1 METISLNSEVINKNS
16 ITIGEVLLLLAI
28 HNNENL
34 ISAELKLI
42 KNGFI
47 TAELNSEHQQ
57 IGWRITNKGAELL
70 DTIIIESDKAV
81 INKDKEFIE
90 LADKLK
96 ELFPK
101 GKKAGTTYMWR
112 DSTAVIARKLKTL
125 VVKYD
130 YQFTEEQAIK
140 ATKAYVE
147 SFNGDYTYMQLLKYF
162 ILKTLPDGEIKS
174 DFMSYIEN
182 EGQEDELSDNWL
194 TEMR

>member
-1 METISLNSEVINKNS
+1 MDRVSINKDVLEKNNLS
-16 ITIGEVLLLLAI
+16 MDEFLVLLLTYNKANIQEVKQSLVEKGLADFSVFDD
-28 HNNENL
+28 EL
-34 ISAELKLI
+34 IISSTTKDLI
-42 KNGFI
+42 TSI
-47 TAELNSEHQQ
+47 S
-57 IGWRITNKGAELL
+57 I
-70 DTIIIESDKAV
+70 DSDVKV
-81 INKDKEFIE
+81 LSKDKEFRE

-162 ILKTLPDGEIKS
+162 ILKSLPDGEIKS

>member
-1 METISLNSEVINKNS
+1 MDKVSINKDVLEKNNLSMDEFLVLLLTYNKANIQEVKQSLVEKGLADFSVYDDELVISSTTKDLITS
-16 ITIGEVLLLLAI
+16 ITIDSDVKV
-28 HNNENL
+28 
-34 ISAELKLI
+34 IS
-42 KNGFI
+42 
-47 TAELNSEHQQ
+47 
-57 IGWRITNKGAELL
+57 
-70 DTIIIESDKAV
+70 
-81 INKDKEFIE
+81 KDKEFKE

-182 EGQEDELSDNWL
+182 EGDENDMGNDWNTSLK
-194 TEMR
+194 

>member
-1 METISLNSEVINKNS
+1 MDKVSINKDVLEKNNLSMDEFLILLLTYNKANIQEVKQSLVEKGLADFSVFDDELVISSTTKDLITS
-16 ITIGEVLLLLAI
+16 ITIDSDVKVL
-28 HNNENL
+28 
-34 ISAELKLI
+34 S
-42 KNGFI
+42 
-47 TAELNSEHQQ
+47 
-57 IGWRITNKGAELL
+57 
-70 DTIIIESDKAV
+70 
-81 INKDKEFIE
+81 KDKEFRE

-162 ILKTLPDGEIKS
+162 ILKSLPDGEIKS

-194 TEMR
+194 NEMR

>member
-1 METISLNSEVINKNS
+1 MDKVSINKDVLEKYNLSMDEFLVLLLTYNKANIQEVKQSLVEKGLADFSVFDDDLVISSTTKDLITS
-16 ITIGEVLLLLAI
+16 ITIDSDVKVL
-28 HNNENL
+28 
-34 ISAELKLI
+34 S
-42 KNGFI
+42 
-47 TAELNSEHQQ
+47 
-57 IGWRITNKGAELL
+57 
-70 DTIIIESDKAV
+70 
-81 INKDKEFIE
+81 KDKEFKE

-162 ILKTLPDGEIKS
+162 ILKSLPDGEIKS

-194 TEMR
+194 NEMR

>member
-1 METISLNSEVINKNS
+1 MDKISVNKDVLEKYNLSMNEFLVLILTYNKANIQEVRESLVQKGLADFSVMDEELVISNVTKDLITSVTI
-16 ITIGEVLLLLAI
+16 
-28 HNNENL
+28 
-34 ISAELKLI
+34 
-42 KNGFI
+42 
-47 TAELNSEHQQ
+47 
-57 IGWRITNKGAELL
+57 
-70 DTIIIESDKAV
+70 DSDKAV
-81 INKDKEFIE
+81 ISKDKEFRE
-90 LADKLK
+90 LAEKLK

-130 YQFTEEQAIK
+130 YEFTEEQALK

-182 EGQEDELSDNWL
+182 GGQEDELNDNWL

>member
-1 METISLNSEVINKNS
+1 MSVISPGKVKQSLVEKGLADFSVFDDELVISSTTKDLITS
-16 ITIGEVLLLLAI
+16 ITIDSDVKVL
-28 HNNENL
+28 
-34 ISAELKLI
+34 S
-42 KNGFI
+42 
-47 TAELNSEHQQ
+47 
-57 IGWRITNKGAELL
+57 
-70 DTIIIESDKAV
+70 
-81 INKDKEFIE
+81 KDKEFRE

-162 ILKTLPDGEIKS
+162 ILKSLPDGEIKS

-194 TEMR
+194 NEMR

>member
-1 METISLNSEVINKNS
+1 MDKVSINKDVLEKNNLS
-16 ITIGEVLLLLAI
+16 MDEFLVLLLTYNKANIQEVKESLVQKGLADFSVMDSELVI
-28 HNNENL
+28 SNVTKDL
-34 ISAELKLI
+34 ITSV
-42 KNGFI
+42 
-47 TAELNSEHQQ
+47 
-57 IGWRITNKGAELL
+57 
-70 DTIIIESDKAV
+70 TIDSDKAV
-81 INKDKEFIE
+81 ISKDKEFRE
-90 LADKLK
+90 LAEKLK

-130 YQFTEEQAIK
+130 YEFTEEQALK

-162 ILKTLPDGEIKS
+162 ILKSLPDGEIKS

-194 TEMR
+194 NEMR

>member
-1 METISLNSEVINKNS
+1 MDKVSINKDVLEKNNLS
-16 ITIGEVLLLLAI
+16 MNEFLVLLLTYNKANIQEVKQSLVEKGLADFSVFDDELVI
-28 HNNENL
+28 SSTTKDL
-34 ISAELKLI
+34 ITSI
-42 KNGFI
+42 SI
-47 TAELNSEHQQ
+47 
-57 IGWRITNKGAELL
+57 
-70 DTIIIESDKAV
+70 DSDVKV
-81 INKDKEFIE
+81 LSKDKEFKE

-162 ILKTLPDGEIKS
+162 ILKSLPDGEIKS

-194 TEMR
+194 NEMR

>member
-1 METISLNSEVINKNS
+1 MDKVSINKDVLEKNNLS
-16 ITIGEVLLLLAI
+16 MDEFLVLLLTYNKANIQEVKQSLVEKGLADFSVFDDELVI
-28 HNNENL
+28 SSTTKDL
-34 ISAELKLI
+34 ITSI
-42 KNGFI
+42 SI
-47 TAELNSEHQQ
+47 
-57 IGWRITNKGAELL
+57 
-70 DTIIIESDKAV
+70 DSDVKV
-81 INKDKEFIE
+81 LSKDKEFRE

-130 YQFTEEQAIK
+130 YQFTEEQAIR

-162 ILKTLPDGEIKS
+162 ILKSLPDGEIKS

-194 TEMR
+194 NEMR

>member
-1 METISLNSEVINKNS
+1 MDKISINKDVLEKYNLS
-16 ITIGEVLLLLAI
+16 MDEFLVLLLTYNKANI
-28 HNNENL
+28 HEVRESL
-34 ISAELKLI
+34 V
-42 KNGFI
+42 
-47 TAELNSEHQQ
+47 
-57 IGWRITNKGAELL
+57 NKGLADYSVVD
-70 DTIIIESDKAV
+70 DTLIISSTTKDLITSVTIDSDVTV
-81 INKDKEFIE
+81 ISKDKEFKE
-90 LADKLK
+90 LAEKLK
-96 ELFPK
+96 EIFPK

-162 ILKTLPDGEIKS
+162 ILKTMPDGEIRS

-182 EGQEDELSDNWL
+182 EGHEDDIGKDWNTSLK
-194 TEMR
+194 

>member
-1 METISLNSEVINKNS
+1 MDKVSINKDVLEKNNLSMNEFLVLLLTYNKANIQEVKQSLVEKGLADFSVFDDELVISSTTKDLITS
-16 ITIGEVLLLLAI
+16 ITIDSDVKVL
-28 HNNENL
+28 
-34 ISAELKLI
+34 S
-42 KNGFI
+42 
-47 TAELNSEHQQ
+47 
-57 IGWRITNKGAELL
+57 
-70 DTIIIESDKAV
+70 
-81 INKDKEFIE
+81 KDKEFKE

-162 ILKTLPDGEIKS
+162 ILKSLPDGEIKS

-194 TEMR
+194 NEMR

>member
-1 METISLNSEVINKNS
+1 MDKVSINKDVLEKNNLS
-16 ITIGEVLLLLAI
+16 MDEFLVLLLTYNKADIQEVKQSLVEKGLADFSVFDDELVI
-28 HNNENL
+28 SSTTKDL
-34 ISAELKLI
+34 ITSI
-42 KNGFI
+42 SI
-47 TAELNSEHQQ
+47 
-57 IGWRITNKGAELL
+57 
-70 DTIIIESDKAV
+70 DSDVKV
-81 INKDKEFIE
+81 LSKDKEFRE

-162 ILKTLPDGEIKS
+162 ILKSLPDGEIKS

>member
-1 METISLNSEVINKNS
+1 MDKVSINKDVLEKNNLSMDEFLVLLLTYNKANIQEVKQSLVEKGLADFSVFDDELVISSTTKDLITS
-16 ITIGEVLLLLAI
+16 ITIDSDVKV
-28 HNNENL
+28 
-34 ISAELKLI
+34 IS
-42 KNGFI
+42 
-47 TAELNSEHQQ
+47 
-57 IGWRITNKGAELL
+57 
-70 DTIIIESDKAV
+70 
-81 INKDKEFIE
+81 KDQEFKE

-182 EGQEDELSDNWL
+182 EGDENDMGNDWNTSLK
-194 TEMR
+194 

>member
-1 METISLNSEVINKNS
+1 MDKVSINKDVLEKNNLSMDEFLVLLLTYNKANIQEVKQALVEKGLADFSVFDDELVISSATKDLITS
-16 ITIGEVLLLLAI
+16 ITIDSDVKVL
-28 HNNENL
+28 
-34 ISAELKLI
+34 S
-42 KNGFI
+42 
-47 TAELNSEHQQ
+47 
-57 IGWRITNKGAELL
+57 
-70 DTIIIESDKAV
+70 
-81 INKDKEFIE
+81 KDKEFKE

-162 ILKTLPDGEIKS
+162 ILKSLPDGEIKS

>member
-1 METISLNSEVINKNS
+1 MDKVSINKDVLEKNNLSMDEFLVLLLTYNKVNIQEVKQSLVEKGLADFSVFDDELVISSTTKDLITS
-16 ITIGEVLLLLAI
+16 ITIDSDVKVL
-28 HNNENL
+28 
-34 ISAELKLI
+34 S
-42 KNGFI
+42 
-47 TAELNSEHQQ
+47 
-57 IGWRITNKGAELL
+57 
-70 DTIIIESDKAV
+70 
-81 INKDKEFIE
+81 KDKEFRE

-162 ILKTLPDGEIKS
+162 ILKSLPDGEIKS

-194 TEMR
+194 NEMR

>member
-1 METISLNSEVINKNS
+1 MDKVSINKDVLEKNNLS
-16 ITIGEVLLLLAI
+16 MDEFLVLLLTYNKANIQKVKQSLVEKGLADFSVFDDELVI
-28 HNNENL
+28 SSTTKDL
-34 ISAELKLI
+34 ITSI
-42 KNGFI
+42 SI
-47 TAELNSEHQQ
+47 
-57 IGWRITNKGAELL
+57 
-70 DTIIIESDKAV
+70 DSDVKV
-81 INKDKEFIE
+81 LSKDKEFRE

-162 ILKTLPDGEIKS
+162 ILKSLPDGEIKS

-194 TEMR
+194 NEMR

>member
-1 METISLNSEVINKNS
+1 MS
-16 ITIGEVLLLLAI
+16 
-28 HNNENL
+28 
-34 ISAELKLI
+34 
-42 KNGFI
+42 
-47 TAELNSEHQQ
+47 
-57 IGWRITNKGAELL
+57 
-70 DTIIIESDKAV
+70 
-81 INKDKEFIE
+81 KDKEFKE

-162 ILKTLPDGEIKS
+162 ILKSLPDGEIKS

-194 TEMR
+194 NEMR

>member
-1 METISLNSEVINKNS
+1 MDKVSINKDVLEKNNLSMDEFLVLLLTYNKANIQEVKQSLVEKGLADFSVFDDELVISSATKDLITS
-16 ITIGEVLLLLAI
+16 ITIDSDVKVL
-28 HNNENL
+28 
-34 ISAELKLI
+34 S
-42 KNGFI
+42 
-47 TAELNSEHQQ
+47 
-57 IGWRITNKGAELL
+57 
-70 DTIIIESDKAV
+70 
-81 INKDKEFIE
+81 KDKEFKE

-162 ILKTLPDGEIKS
+162 ILKSLPDGEIKS

>member
-1 METISLNSEVINKNS
+1 MDKVSINKDVLEKNNLS
-16 ITIGEVLLLLAI
+16 MDEFLVLLLTYNKANIQEVKQSLVEKGLADFSVFDDELVI
-28 HNNENL
+28 SSATKDL
-34 ISAELKLI
+34 ITSVSI
-42 KNGFI
+42 
-47 TAELNSEHQQ
+47 
-57 IGWRITNKGAELL
+57 
-70 DTIIIESDKAV
+70 DSDVKV
-81 INKDKEFIE
+81 LSKDKEFKE

>member
-1 METISLNSEVINKNS
+1 MDKVSINKDVLEKNNLS
-16 ITIGEVLLLLAI
+16 MDEFLVLLLTYNKANIQEVKQSLVEKGLADFSVFDDELVI
-28 HNNENL
+28 SSTTKDL
-34 ISAELKLI
+34 ITSI
-42 KNGFI
+42 SI
-47 TAELNSEHQQ
+47 
-57 IGWRITNKGAELL
+57 
-70 DTIIIESDKAV
+70 DSDVKV
-81 INKDKEFIE
+81 LSRDKEFKE

-162 ILKTLPDGEIKS
+162 ILKSLPDGEIKS

-194 TEMR
+194 NKMR

>member
-1 METISLNSEVINKNS
+1 MDKVSINKDVLEKNNLSMDEFLVLLLTYNKANIQEVKQSLVEKGLADFSVFDDELVISSTTKDLITS
-16 ITIGEVLLLLAI
+16 ITIDSDVKVL
-28 HNNENL
+28 
-34 ISAELKLI
+34 S
-42 KNGFI
+42 
-47 TAELNSEHQQ
+47 
-57 IGWRITNKGAELL
+57 
-70 DTIIIESDKAV
+70 
-81 INKDKEFIE
+81 KDKEFKE

-162 ILKTLPDGEIKS
+162 ILKSLPDGEIKS

-194 TEMR
+194 NEMR

>member
-1 METISLNSEVINKNS
+1 MDKVSINKDVLEKNNLS
-16 ITIGEVLLLLAI
+16 MDEFLVLLLTYNKANIQEVKQSLVEKGLADFSVFD
-28 HNNENL
+28 EDL
-34 ISAELKLI
+34 IISSTTKDLI
-42 KNGFI
+42 TSI
-47 TAELNSEHQQ
+47 S
-57 IGWRITNKGAELL
+57 I
-70 DTIIIESDKAV
+70 DSDVKV
-81 INKDKEFIE
+81 LSKDKEFRE

-162 ILKTLPDGEIKS
+162 ILKSLPDGEIKS

-194 TEMR
+194 NEMR

>member
-1 METISLNSEVINKNS
+1 MDKVSINKDVLEKNNLSMDEFLVLLLTYNKANIQEVKQSIVEKGLADFSVFDDELVISSTTKDLITS
-16 ITIGEVLLLLAI
+16 ITIDSDVKVL
-28 HNNENL
+28 
-34 ISAELKLI
+34 S
-42 KNGFI
+42 
-47 TAELNSEHQQ
+47 
-57 IGWRITNKGAELL
+57 
-70 DTIIIESDKAV
+70 
-81 INKDKEFIE
+81 KDKEFRE

-162 ILKTLPDGEIKS
+162 ILKSLPDGEIKS

-194 TEMR
+194 NEMR

>member
-1 METISLNSEVINKNS
+1 MDKVSINKDVLEKNNLS
-16 ITIGEVLLLLAI
+16 MNEFLVLLLTYNKANIQEVKQSLVEKGLADFSVFDDELVI
-28 HNNENL
+28 SSTTKDL
-34 ISAELKLI
+34 ITSI
-42 KNGFI
+42 SI
-47 TAELNSEHQQ
+47 
-57 IGWRITNKGAELL
+57 
-70 DTIIIESDKAV
+70 DSDVKV
-81 INKDKEFIE
+81 LSKDKEFRE

-162 ILKTLPDGEIKS
+162 ILKSLPDGEIKS

>member
-1 METISLNSEVINKNS
+1 MDKVSINKDVLEKNNLS
-16 ITIGEVLLLLAI
+16 MDEFLVLLLTYNKANIQEVKQSLVEKGLADFSVFDDELVI
-28 HNNENL
+28 SSTTKDL
-34 ISAELKLI
+34 ITSI
-42 KNGFI
+42 SI
-47 TAELNSEHQQ
+47 
-57 IGWRITNKGAELL
+57 
-70 DTIIIESDKAV
+70 DSDVKV
-81 INKDKEFIE
+81 LSKDKEFRE
-90 LADKLK
+90 LAEKLK

-162 ILKTLPDGEIKS
+162 ILKSLPDGEIKS

>member
-1 METISLNSEVINKNS
+1 MDKVSINKDVLEKNNLSMDEFLVLLLTYNKANIQEVKQSLVEKGLADFSVFDDELVISSATKDLITS
-16 ITIGEVLLLLAI
+16 ITIDSDVKVL
-28 HNNENL
+28 
-34 ISAELKLI
+34 S
-42 KNGFI
+42 
-47 TAELNSEHQQ
+47 
-57 IGWRITNKGAELL
+57 
-70 DTIIIESDKAV
+70 
-81 INKDKEFIE
+81 KDKEFKE

-162 ILKTLPDGEIKS
+162 ILKSLPDGEIKS

-194 TEMR
+194 NEMR

>member
-1 METISLNSEVINKNS
+1 MDKVSINKDVLEKNNLS
-16 ITIGEVLLLLAI
+16 MDEFLVLLLTYNKANIQEVKQSLVEKGLANFSVFDDELVI
-28 HNNENL
+28 SSATKDL
-34 ISAELKLI
+34 ITSI
-42 KNGFI
+42 SI
-47 TAELNSEHQQ
+47 
-57 IGWRITNKGAELL
+57 
-70 DTIIIESDKAV
+70 DSDVKV
-81 INKDKEFIE
+81 LSKDKEFKE

-162 ILKTLPDGEIKS
+162 ILKSLPDGEIKS

-194 TEMR
+194 NEMR

>member
-1 METISLNSEVINKNS
+1 MDKISVNKDVLEKYNLS
-16 ITIGEVLLLLAI
+16 MDEFLVLLLTYNKANIQEVKESLVQKGLADFSVMDEELVI
-28 HNNENL
+28 SNITKDL
-34 ISAELKLI
+34 ITSV
-42 KNGFI
+42 
-47 TAELNSEHQQ
+47 
-57 IGWRITNKGAELL
+57 
-70 DTIIIESDKAV
+70 TIDSDKAV
-81 INKDKEFIE
+81 ISKDKEFRE
-90 LADKLK
+90 LAEKLK

-125 VVKYD
+125 VVKYE
-130 YQFTEEQAIK
+130 YEFTEEQAIK

-162 ILKTLPDGEIKS
+162 ILKSLPDGEIKS

>member
-1 METISLNSEVINKNS
+1 MDKVSINKDVLEKNNLSMDEFLVLLLTYNKANIQEVKQSLVEKGLADFSVFDDELVISSTTKDLITS
-16 ITIGEVLLLLAI
+16 ITIDSDVKVL
-28 HNNENL
+28 
-34 ISAELKLI
+34 S
-42 KNGFI
+42 
-47 TAELNSEHQQ
+47 
-57 IGWRITNKGAELL
+57 
-70 DTIIIESDKAV
+70 
-81 INKDKEFIE
+81 KDKEFRE

-162 ILKTLPDGEIKS
+162 ILKSLPDGEIKS
-174 DFMSYIEN
+174 DFMSYIDN

-194 TEMR
+194 NEMR

>member
-1 METISLNSEVINKNS
+1 MDKVSINKDVLEKNNLS
-16 ITIGEVLLLLAI
+16 MNEFLVLLLTYNKANIQEVKQSLVEKGLANFSVFDDELVI
-28 HNNENL
+28 SSATKDL
-34 ISAELKLI
+34 ITSI
-42 KNGFI
+42 SI
-47 TAELNSEHQQ
+47 
-57 IGWRITNKGAELL
+57 
-70 DTIIIESDKAV
+70 DSDVKV
-81 INKDKEFIE
+81 LSKDKEFRE

-162 ILKTLPDGEIKS
+162 ILKSLPDGEIKS

-182 EGQEDELSDNWL
+182 EGQEDELNDNWL
-194 TEMR
+194 NEMR

>member
-1 METISLNSEVINKNS
+1 MDKVSINKDVLEKNNLS
-16 ITIGEVLLLLAI
+16 MDEFLVLLLTYNKANIREVKQSLVEKGLADFSVFDDELVI
-28 HNNENL
+28 SSATKDL
-34 ISAELKLI
+34 ITSI
-42 KNGFI
+42 SI
-47 TAELNSEHQQ
+47 
-57 IGWRITNKGAELL
+57 
-70 DTIIIESDKAV
+70 DSDVKV
-81 INKDKEFIE
+81 LSKDKEFRE

-162 ILKTLPDGEIKS
+162 ILKSLPDGEIKS

-194 TEMR
+194 NEMR

>member
-1 METISLNSEVINKNS
+1 MDKVSINKDVLEKNNLS
-16 ITIGEVLLLLAI
+16 MDEFLVLLLTYNKANIQEVKQSLVEKGLADFSVFDD
-28 HNNENL
+28 EL
-34 ISAELKLI
+34 IISSTTKDLI
-42 KNGFI
+42 TSI
-47 TAELNSEHQQ
+47 S
-57 IGWRITNKGAELL
+57 I
-70 DTIIIESDKAV
+70 DSDVKV
-81 INKDKEFIE
+81 LSKDKEFRE

-140 ATKAYVE
+140 ATKSYVE

-162 ILKTLPDGEIKS
+162 ILKSLPDGEIKS

-182 EGQEDELSDNWL
+182 EGDETDMGNDWNTSLK
-194 TEMR
+194 